1 MDKVIKDIE
10 FIKYKIR
17 QKGNHSDLSILDKA
31 YQWANKAHENQVRE
45 SGDSFIVHPLGVASI
60 LVDLEMDVDTV
71 AAAILH
77 DVVEDS
83 DVTLEDIKKEFG
95 QGIAL
100 LVDGV
105 TKLTRIEFKS
115 KEEQQAESYRKMFMA
130 MAQDIR
136 VIIIKLADRL
146 HNMRTLNYSSPE
158 KQRRMAKETLEIYA
172 PLAHRM
178 GIFKVKWELEDLA
191 FRFLQ
196 PKEYY
201 DLAQQI
207 AQKREERENFINE
220 IISILKEKTT
230 LAEINADID
239 GRPKH
244 LYSIF
249 QKMLTKGKALNEIY
263 DLTAVRIIVDS
274 VKECYG
280 VLGIIHSLWKPIP
293 GRFKDYIAMPKPNM
307 YQSLHTTVVCPKGN
321 PLEIQ
326 IRTWEMHK
334 TAEYGVAAHW
344 QYKGQGKIDKHL
356 DQKRSWFRQFM
367 EWQKE
372 LDTHEY
378 MESLK
383 IDLFNEE
390 VFVFTPRGDVIDLPY
405 GAVPL
410 DFAYRIHTD
419 VGHKFGGA
427 KVNGSIVQLNYN
439 LQTGD
444 IIEILTKPNKGP
456 SRDWLKIVKTS
467 HAKSKIRSWFK
478 KERQEE
484 NIEKG
489 KELLEKEIKRLH
501 YDISVLLKEEYL
513 ERIAKRYN
521 YSTANDVYA
530 AIGFGGFSSISIA
543 KKVIEEYKKS
553 LPEQQEDNLNEINV
567 QKTPRKTSSHGV
579 TIKGVD
585 NLLVRFSKCCK
596 PVPGDKIVGY
606 ITRGRGVSIHRSDC
620 TNISTDDRERFI
632 EVEWN
637 IEKQQTFPVELSVYA
652 WDRKGLLQEV
662 MNTIS
667 ETKANIIAV
676 SGKGREDGTAS
687 VRLTVEITDIS
698 HLEKLKDRLRSI
710 KSVTDVIRHGNRGD
724 NNESSDSEGNKGI
737 GKGGR

>member
-1 MDKVIKDIE
+1 MEKVISNIDI
-10 FIKYKIR
+10 IKEKLKK
-17 QKGNHSDLSILDKA
+17 KGVDGDLSILDKA
-31 YQWANKAHENQVRE
+31 YTWAKKAHENQLRE

-60 LVDLEMDVDTV
+60 LVDLEMDVDTLS
-71 AAAILH
+71 AAILH

-83 DVTLEDIKKEFG
+83 EVTLEEIKKEFG

-115 KEEQQAESYRKMFMA
+115 KEEQQAESFRKMFMA

-146 HNMRTLNYSSPE
+146 HNMRTLNFSAPE
-158 KQRRMAKETLEIYA
+158 KQKRMAKETIEIYA

-178 GIFKVKWELEDLA
+178 GIFKIKWELEDLA

-196 PKEYY
+196 TDEYY
-201 DLAQQI
+201 SLAQQI

-220 IISILKEKTT
+220 IIKELKEKT
-230 LAEINADID
+230 LAADINADID

-244 LYSIF
+244 LYSIY
-249 QKMLTKGKALNEIY
+249 QKMNTKGKALNEIY

-307 YQSLHTTVVCPKGN
+307 YQSLHTTVLCPKGN

-344 QYKGQGKIDKHL
+344 QYKGQGKTDKHL

-419 VGHKFGGA
+419 VGHRFGGA
-427 KVNGSIVQLNYN
+427 KVNGSIVQLNYA
-439 LQTGD
+439 LKTGD
-444 IIEILTKPNKGP
+444 IIEIMTKPNKAP

-467 HAKSKIRSWFK
+467 HAKSKIRAWFK

-489 KELLEKEIKRLH
+489 KETLEKEIKKLH
-501 YDISVLLKEEYL
+501 YDVSVVLKDEYL
-513 ERIAKRYN
+513 EKIARRYN
-521 YSTANDVYA
+521 YNTSNDVYA
-530 AIGFGGFSSISIA
+530 AIGFGGFSGISIA
-543 KKVIEEYKKS
+543 KKVIEEHKKS
-553 LPEQQEDNLNEINV
+553 LPEPEEIGLSEINL
-567 QKTPRKTSSHGV
+567 QNKPRKTSTHGV

-596 PVPGDKIVGY
+596 PVPGDQIVGY
-606 ITRGRGVSIHRSDC
+606 ITRGRGVSIHRKDC
-620 TNISTDDRERFI
+620 TNISAEDRERFI
-632 EVEWN
+632 DVEWN
-637 IEKQQTFPVELSVYA
+637 IEKKQSYPVELSVYA
-652 WDRKGLLQEV
+652 WDRRGLLQEV
-662 MNTIS
+662 MNTVS
-667 ETKANIIAV
+667 EEKANIVAV
-676 SGKGREDGTAS
+676 AGKGKEDGTAS
-687 VRLTVEITDIS
+687 IRLTVEITDVA
-698 HLEKLKDRLRSI
+698 HLEKLRDRLRSI
-710 KSVTDVIRHGNRGD
+710 KSVTDVVRHGNRGD
-724 NNESSDSEGNKGI
+724 QNESSDPESY
-737 GKGGR
+737 